1 MKIGIDFGIT
11 HTDVAFS
18 NDHATNFQTFE
29 SLNVNHDLKNLF
41 NFIEDHHDIRKI
53 FVTGGKSSDLPKTF
67 NGLPVIHKNEIDS
80 IALGAK
86 KLYDLKDS
94 ALIVS
99 TGTGTA
105 CVHFDGNNGNHLG
118 GIAVGGGMLC
128 GLGSLLFNNSGALE
142 IDEFAEKGDKSKIDF
157 LIGDVVNKIGNL
169 SPEITAVN
177 FGKAIGSDSATME
190 NVAASLCNMIGEV
203 IGTIAYLNAFL
214 LGVDKVYFTGRTA
227 LLKNVQAGIN
237 ERLQIA
243 GIKGEYAENCEY
255 ANALGCISD
264 S

>member
-11 HTDVAFS
+11 HTDVAIS
-18 NDHATNFQTFE
+18 NDQRTNFQTLE
-29 SLNVNHDLKNLF
+29 SSNMNHDLQKIF
-41 NFIEDHHDIRKI
+41 DSIEKPENIKKI
-53 FVTGGKSSDLPKTF
+53 FVTGGKSSDLPKTI
-67 NGLPVIHKNEIDS
+67 NGLPVSHKNEIDS

-86 KLYDLKDS
+86 QLYDLKES

-105 CVHFDGNNGNHLG
+105 CVHFDGVNGNHLG

-128 GLGSLLFNNSGALE
+128 GLGSLLLRNDNALE

-169 SPEITAVN
+169 SPEITAAN
-177 FGKAIGSDSATME
+177 FGKAVNSEFATME

-214 LGVDKVYFTGRTA
+214 LGVDKVYFIGRTA
-227 LLKNVQAGIN
+227 LLKNVQAGIV
-237 ERLQIA
+237 ERLQLA
-243 GIKGEYAENCEY
+243 GIKGVYAENCEY
-255 ANALGCISD
+255 ANALGCIEN
-264 S
+264 

>member
-11 HTDVAFS
+11 HTDVVIS
-18 NDHATNFQTFE
+18 NNQGINFQTFK
-29 SLNVNHDLKNLF
+29 SLDINQDLTNLF
-41 NFIEDHHDIRKI
+41 DSIKNPQNIKKV
-53 FVTGGKSSDLPKTF
+53 FVTGGKSSDLPNTF
-67 NGLPVIHKNEIDS
+67 KGMPVSHTNEIDS
-80 IALGAK
+80 IAIGAK
-86 KLYDLKDS
+86 KLYGLKES

-105 CVHFDGNNGNHLG
+105 CVHFDGVNGNHLG

-128 GLGSLLFNNSGALE
+128 GLGKLLLNNDNAME
-142 IDEFAEKGDKSKIDF
+142 IDEFAEKGDKSKIDY
-157 LIGDVVNKIGNL
+157 LIGDVVNKIGSL

-177 FGKAIGSDSATME
+177 FGKAFSSNSATIE

-203 IGTIAYLNAFL
+203 IGTISYLNAFL
-214 LGVDKVYFTGRTA
+214 LGVNKVYFIGRTA

-237 ERLQIA
+237 ERLQLA
-243 GIKGEYAENCEY
+243 GIQGEYAENCEY
-255 ANALGCISD
+255 ANALGSISD

>member
-1 MKIGIDFGIT
+1 M
-11 HTDVAFS
+11 
-18 NDHATNFQTFE
+18 
-29 SLNVNHDLKNLF
+29 NHDLQKIF
-41 NFIEDHHDIRKI
+41 DSIEKPENIKKI
-53 FVTGGKSSDLPKTF
+53 FVTGGKSSDLPKTL
-67 NGLPVIHKNEIDS
+67 NGLPVSHKNEIDS

-86 KLYDLKDS
+86 QLYDLKES

-105 CVHFDGNNGNHLG
+105 CVHFDGVNGNHLG

-128 GLGSLLFNNSGALE
+128 GLGSLLLRNDNALE

-169 SPEITAVN
+169 SPEITATN
-177 FGKAIGSDSATME
+177 FGKVVNSEFATME

-214 LGVDKVYFTGRTA
+214 LEVDKVYFIGRTA
-227 LLKNVQAGIN
+227 LLKNVQAGIG
-237 ERLQIA
+237 ERLQLA
-243 GIKGEYAENCEY
+243 GIKGVYAENCEY
-255 ANALGCISD
+255 ANALGCIEN
-264 S
+264 

>member
-11 HTDVAFS
+11 HTDVAIC
-18 NDHATNFQTFE
+18 NNQGTNFQTFK
-29 SLNVNHDLKNLF
+29 SLNMNQDLKNIF
-41 NFIEDHHDIRKI
+41 ESIGNPQNIKKI
-53 FVTGGKSSDLPKTF
+53 FVTGGKSSDLPKTL
-67 NGLPVIHKNEIDS
+67 NGLPVSHKNEIDS

-86 KLYDLKDS
+86 QLYDLRES
-94 ALIVS
+94 SLIVS

-105 CVHFDGNNGNHLG
+105 CVHFDGVNGNHLG

-128 GLGSLLFNNSGALE
+128 GLGSLLLKNDNALE

-169 SPEITAVN
+169 SPEITAANFSKAVN
-177 FGKAIGSDSATME
+177 SECATME

-214 LGVDKVYFTGRTA
+214 LGVDKVYFIGRTA
-227 LLKNVQAGIN
+227 LLKNVQAGIV
-237 ERLQIA
+237 ERLQLA
-243 GIKGEYAENCEY
+243 GIKGEYSENCEY
-255 ANALGCISD
+255 ANAIGCIEN
-264 S
+264 

>member
-11 HTDVAFS
+11 HTDVVKVSSDEISFHSAPS
-18 NDHATNFQTFE
+18 PLIQGSIEKVIHSFE
-29 SLNVNHDLKNLF
+29 ISDE
-41 NFIEDHHDIRKI
+41 IEAI

-67 NGLPVIHKNEIDS
+67 NGLPVSHKNEIDS

-86 KLYDLKDS
+86 QLYDLKES

-105 CVHFDGNNGNHLG
+105 CVHFDGKNGNHLG

-128 GLGSLLFNNSGALE
+128 GLGNLLFNNGDALE

-157 LIGDVVNKIGNL
+157 SIGDVVNKIGNL
-169 SPEITAVN
+169 SPEITAAN
-177 FGKAIGSDSATME
+177 FGKAVNSESATME

-203 IGTIAYLNAFL
+203 IGTIAYLNAFI
-214 LGVDKVYFTGRTA
+214 LGLDKVYFVGRTS
-227 LLKNVQAGIN
+227 LLKNVQGGIN
-237 ERLQIA
+237 ERLQLA
-243 GIKGEYAENCEY
+243 GIQGEYNNKGGY
-255 ANALGCISD
+255 ANALGCIED
-264 S
+264 V

>member
-11 HTDVAFS
+11 HTDVVKVSSDEISFHSAPSSLIQGSIEKVVHSFEIS
-18 NDHATNFQTFE
+18 NE
-29 SLNVNHDLKNLF
+29 
-41 NFIEDHHDIRKI
+41 IEAI
-53 FVTGGKSSDLPKTF
+53 FVTGGKSSDLSNTF
-67 NGLPVIHKNEIDS
+67 NGIPVTYMNEINS
-80 IALGAK
+80 IAHGAK
-86 KLYDLKDS
+86 KLYGLKES

-105 CVHFDGNNGNHLG
+105 CVHFDGVSGNHMG

-128 GLGSLLFNNSGALE
+128 GLGSLLFNNGDALE

-169 SPEITAVN
+169 SPEITAAN
-177 FGKAIGSDSATME
+177 FGKAVNSESATME

-214 LGVDKVYFTGRTA
+214 LGVDKVYFIGRTA
-227 LLKNVQAGIN
+227 LLKNVRGGIN
-237 ERLQIA
+237 ERLQLA
-243 GIKGEYAENCEY
+243 GIKGQYAENCEY
-255 ANALGCISD
+255 ANALGCIEN
-264 S
+264 